1 MNSLDAIRKE
11 MSALRMV
18 VAVDS
23 AMTLAVL
30 RRMNADQVALAS
42 RDFLQACEGLNIRTL
57 FSELDEASLLSAQE
71 RRNWWIGLVAEL
83 VADAAA
89 TSARSPL
96 PQAPP
101 GDGDRGQG
109 KLA

>member
-1 MNSLDAIRKE
+1 MNSLDAVRKE
-11 MSALRMV
+11 ISALRMV

-30 RRMNADQVALAS
+30 RRMSAEQIALAS

-57 FSELDEASLLSAQE
+57 FSELDEASLQAAQE

-83 VADAAA
+83 VADSAEA
-89 TSARSPL
+89 SARA
-96 PQAPP
+96 PQAPATP
-101 GDGDRGQG
+101 GGDPGQG
-109 KLA
+109 KLV